1 MTSGVP
7 NQFFATNKENQ
18 LLMMNNNAFNQKR
31 NSMNEAERR
40 RQLRK
45 APVQLDSQ
53 QRPIRSANASPSAA
67 HQFVANQLGQANY
80 NQLTNA
86 DRLAVGNLLTQNQ
99 QRPGTSGG
107 ILTQPRTQK
116 SSPNTS
122 KGAIRPKTT
131 AKVEPYS
138 QTTSATTASTT
149 NNNRG
154 TPAQTKSLGEES
166 IQRILKKGG
175 VKKPQSRPSSGNKKK
190 QSPDADQ

>member
-53 QRPIRSANASPSAA
+53 QRPIRSANASPSTA

-86 DRLAVGNLLTQNQ
+86 ERLAVGNLLT
-99 QRPGTSGG
+99 
-107 ILTQPRTQK
+107 
-116 SSPNTS
+116 
-122 KGAIRPKTT
+122 
-131 AKVEPYS
+131 
-138 QTTSATTASTT
+138 
-149 NNNRG
+149 
-154 TPAQTKSLGEES
+154 
-166 IQRILKKGG
+166 
-175 VKKPQSRPSSGNKKK
+175 
-190 QSPDADQ
+190 